1 MKKLKKM
8 QGILLGTFWTSIV
21 IIAGNDIGEPVAE
34 YVFTLGMFIR
44 GLVMMFL
51 MCLMAVETYLYFKND

>member
-1 MKKLKKM
+1 MNKLEKI
-8 QGILLGTFWTSIV
+8 QGLLLGTFWTSILIMFGHDV
-21 IIAGNDIGEPVAE
+21 GQPVAE

-44 GLVMMFL
+44 GLVIIFV